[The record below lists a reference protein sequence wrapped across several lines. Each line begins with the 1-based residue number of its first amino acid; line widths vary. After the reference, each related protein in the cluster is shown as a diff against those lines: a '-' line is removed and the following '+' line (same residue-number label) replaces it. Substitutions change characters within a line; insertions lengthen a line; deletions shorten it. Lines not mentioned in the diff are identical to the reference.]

1 MTAIAEFRFYEE
13 LNDFLPRERRKHAFR
28 YRCARRATVKQAIE
42 AIGVPHTEIELILVN
57 GESMDFLY
65 LVRHGDRVSV
75 YPQFESLDITP
86 LLRVR
91 ARPLRTPR
99 FIADAHLVALARNL
113 RMLGYDVH
121 VDEEL
126 DDSQIADLGARER
139 RIVLTRDRELLKRR
153 IITHGCY
160 VHEAKPRRQLKE
172 IVTRLDLLAG
182 MAPFTR
188 CMECNTELADVDKG
202 DVAHRLPVGTAE
214 FYDRFCSC
222 PGCKKIY
229 WPGSHHQ
236 RMCAVIDELRA
247 GEA

>member
-1 MTAIAEFRFYEE
+1 MVVPVYDEMDSLAPLVDE
-13 LNDFLPRERRKHAFR
+13 LLETLRPLGRTF
-28 YRCARRATVKQAIE
+28 
-42 AIGVPHTEIELILVN
+42 EIILVN
-57 GESMDFLY
+57 GESVDFSH
-65 LVRHGDRVSV
+65 LVSHGDRVSV

-91 ARPLRTPR
+91 ERPLRTPR
-99 FIADAHLVALARNL
+99 FIADAHLGALARNL

-121 VDEEL
+121 LDEAL
-126 DDSQIADLGARER
+126 DDAQIAELSARQH
-139 RIVLTRDRELLKRR
+139 R

-160 VHEAKPRRQLKE
+160 VREAKPHRQLKE
-172 IVTRLDLLAG
+172 IVTRLDLLAA

-188 CMECNTELADVDKG
+188 CMECNAELADVDK
-202 DVAHRLPVGTAE
+202 DDIVHRLPAGTAE
-214 FYDRFCSC
+214 YYDRFRIC

-236 RMCAVIDELRA
+236 RMCALIDELSV